1 MIKGGSMDLQDTNI
15 SYNDPAHMRDGV
27 KVVLVDFDW
36 GGKAWDISYPTAS
49 LNQEQYTVHYAAGD
63 LKNRKENDI

>member
-1 MIKGGSMDLQDTNI
+1 
-15 SYNDPAHMRDGV
+15 MRDGV

-49 LNQEQYTVHYAAGD
+49 LNQEQYAVHYAAGD
-63 LKNRKENDI
+63 LKIKKENDI